1 MVRARRSLN
10 TIGEPACGR
19 GYDPMPLIICSGV
32 VLLLLIARSHA
43 VAQSFTDNA
52 PLTTFLFGRSIVPTI
67 QLTLPVSLTGHITYT
82 DPVTTTVLR
91 LPGEF
96 RWWQTWD
103 GHPFAFRL
111 GLGFAGGETRDVT
124 RLMLDQPAARNFAP
138 NEVQVGVWIPF

>member
-1 MVRARRSLN
+1 MVRARRNPN
-10 TIGEPACGR
+10 TIGEPAYGR
-19 GYDPMPLIICSGV
+19 AYDPMPLIICSGV
-32 VLLLLIARSHA
+32 VLLLIVRSHA

-52 PLTTFLFGRSIVPTI
+52 PLTAFLFGRSIVPTI
-67 QLTLPVSLTGHITYT
+67 QLTSPVSLIGQITYT
-82 DPVTTTVLR
+82 DPITTTVLR

-124 RLMLDQPAARNFAP
+124 RLMLDQPAAGSFAP

>member
-1 MVRARRSLN
+1 V
-10 TIGEPACGR
+10 I
-19 GYDPMPLIICSGV
+19 
-32 VLLLLIARSHA
+32 LLLIARSHA
-43 VAQSFTDNA
+43 IAQSFTDNA

-67 QLTLPVSLTGHITYT
+67 QLTSPVSLTGQITYT

-103 GHPFAFRL
+103 GHPFALRL
-111 GLGFAGGETRDVT
+111 GVGFAGGETRDVS
-124 RLMLDQPAARNFAP
+124 RLMLDQPAARGFAP